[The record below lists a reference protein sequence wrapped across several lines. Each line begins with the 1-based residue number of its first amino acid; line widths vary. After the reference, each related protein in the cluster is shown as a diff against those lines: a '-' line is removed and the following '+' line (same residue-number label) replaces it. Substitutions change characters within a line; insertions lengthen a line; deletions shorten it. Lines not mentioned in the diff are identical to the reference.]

1 MNINFFEDIGGQATV
16 DAAVDIFYRIVLSEQ
31 SISSFFD
38 DALDMENEA
47 QFVDQKSLLTKAFDD
62 PHHYIA
68 KAIQVEPWGISRKRS
83 K

>member
-1 MNINFFEDIGGQATV
+1 MMNINLFEDIGGQAVV
-16 DAAVDIFYRIVLSEQ
+16 DAAVDIFYRIVLSEK

-38 DALDMENEA
+38 DSVNEA

-68 KAIQVEPWGISRKRS
+68 KAIQVGPWGISRKRS